1 MVSLEKAASAREIQ
15 RLIAEKLKAQ
25 YDLVLVEPVPDR
37 LAEVLKQL
45 AQRMGE
51 RESET
56 G

>member
-15 RLIAEKLKAQ
+15 RLIAAKLKAQ

-51 RESET
+51 RET